1 MEQLTQE
8 EARQKI
14 TDILNEVCPGLDA
27 YTIWYLE
34 DKQTVE
40 DLGAR
45 AWLIRLWDKNQIGY
59 KPAEERAS
67 SKGVDSW
74 AAEVKKLLKSRLG
87 AGKIIQ
93 SRRKLSRNTIY
104 LTFVLD
110 KNWEPPKVERKK
122 DKKVS

>member
-14 TDILNEVCPGLDA
+14 TEILDNICPGQDA
-27 YTIWYLE
+27 YAIWYLE

-40 DLGAR
+40 DLGAK
-45 AWLIRLWDKNQIGY
+45 AWLIRLWDKTQHGY
-59 KPAEERAS
+59 KPAAERAT

-74 AAEVKKLLKSRLG
+74 AAEIKKLLKSRLG

-93 SRRKLSRNTIY
+93 SRRRLSQNMIY